1 MTTAIDQP
9 ESASAADRGEG
20 SRPTLVRLVT
30 FVVRRKWTVLVITG
44 VLTMLAGIVGAGLSD
59 QLRNGGYIPQN
70 AQSEQAARFMAAQ
83 FRAGNPDLVLIAS
96 SPRSV
101 DDPEIATAGAALTDA
116 VGRRPDVAS
125 VESYWP
131 SAPPA
136 LRSHDGRSALLLV
149 RLAGSEDTRQD
160 AVPAVLADLERQRG
174 PLVLAV
180 TGESPVNREIIEQ
193 SERDLVRAELLAAP
207 LTILILLIGFR
218 SVVAA
223 ATPAAIGIVAVTGA
237 LAALTPLAGVTD
249 VSVFA
254 LNVATVLG
262 FGLAVDYSLF
272 IVTRYREE
280 VSAGLRH
287 EEAVVAAVST
297 AGRTVLFS
305 AATVALS
312 LTALLVYPLFFL
324 RSIAY
329 SAILV
334 VAFGAVASV
343 VVLPA
348 VLAALGPRLLFRR
361 SQRSIGPAR
370 SDLWWGRL
378 ARRVMRRPVL
388 IGGSLA
394 LVLAVMALPFAG
406 VRFGLADAR
415 VLPASAPAA
424 RAAETMRTEFDAAAV
439 DSVTLALPGV
449 GIAQSAELRD
459 YAARLSRLAD
469 VTYVDSSVGRYRAGR
484 PESPPDET
492 AAAMSSPRDSHLR
505 LLLDQPVYSDRALA
519 AVRAVRAEPAPTP
532 PLVGGPTATLV
543 DARDVVGGRLPWALA
558 ILGVST
564 LILLFLFSGSLLIPA
579 KALLLTVLSLTATFG
594 VMVLVFQDGHLGWL
608 VGDFTATGYLELTI
622 PILVFCVAFGL
633 SMDYEVFLLSR
644 IREEYLRSG
653 DNGRSVVVGMRQT
666 GRVITMAALVVA
678 SVLTALATSGL
689 SVLKLLGVALAMAVL
704 VDAIL
709 VRGILVPAFMQV
721 AGRANWW
728 APEPLRRLH
737 ARIGIKER

>member
-1 MTTAIDQP
+1 MATTVDQP
-9 ESASAADRGEG
+9 ESTPVAPQGAR
-20 SRPTLVRLVT
+20 SRPLLVRVVT
-30 FVVRRKWTVLVITG
+30 FAVRRKWTVLFVSLVFT
-44 VLTMLAGIVGAGLSD
+44 VLAGVSGADLSD
-59 QLRNGGYIPQN
+59 RLRNGGYIPQD
-70 AQSEQAARFMAAQ
+70 AESERAARFMAAE
-83 FRAGNPDLVLIAS
+83 FHAGNPDLVVIAS
-96 SPRSV
+96 ATRSV
-101 DDPEIATAGAALTDA
+101 DDPDSAAAGVALVEA
-116 VGRRPDVAS
+116 LNRRADVAS

-131 SAPPA
+131 SASPL
-136 LRSHDGRSALLLV
+136 LRSHDGKSALLLV
-149 RLAGSEDTRQD
+149 RLAGSEDARQD
-160 AVPAVLADLERQRG
+160 AVPAVLTDLERHRG
-174 PLVLAV
+174 PFTLAA

-207 LTILILLIGFR
+207 LTIVILLIGFG

-223 ATPAAIGIVAVTGA
+223 GTPAAIGVVAVTGA
-237 LAALTPLAGVTD
+237 LAVLEPLAGVTD

-272 IVTRYREE
+272 VVTRYREE
-280 VSAGLRH
+280 VAYGRQH
-287 EEAVVAAVST
+287 AEAVVVAVST

-305 AATVALS
+305 AAAVALS
-312 LTALLVYPLFFL
+312 LTALMVYPLFFL

-334 VAFGAVASV
+334 VTFGAVASV

-348 VLAALGPRLLFRR
+348 LLAAFGPRLLTRGPRR
-361 SQRSIGPAR
+361 RIRPAR
-370 SDLWWGRL
+370 SERWWGWL
-378 ARRVMRRPVL
+378 AERVMNRPVL
-388 IGGSLA
+388 IGGSVA
-394 LVLAVMALPFAG
+394 LVLVLLALPFAG

-424 RAAETMRTEFDAAAV
+424 RGEATLKAEFDAAAV
-439 DSVTLALPGV
+439 DAVTVVLPGIGASRV
-449 GIAQSAELRD
+449 ADVRT
-459 YAARLSRLAD
+459 YASRLSAVAD
-469 VTYVDSSVGRYRAGR
+469 VAYVDSAAGR
-484 PESPPDET
+484 FVAGGQEAPPDQSL
-492 AAAMSSPRDSHLR
+492 ALMSSRANSYLR
-505 LLLDQPVYSDRALA
+505 LVLDQPVYSDRALA
-519 AVRAVRAEPAPTP
+519 AVRALRAAPAPAP
-532 PLVGGPTATLV
+532 PLVGGATATLV
-543 DARDVVGGRLPWALA
+543 DARDVVGGRLPWVLA

-564 LILLFLFSGSLLIPA
+564 LVVLFLFTGSVLVPV

-594 VMVLVFQDGHLGWL
+594 VMVYVFQDGHLAWL

-644 IREEYLRSG
+644 IREQFLRDD
-653 DNGRSVVVGMRQT
+653 DNRRSVVVGMRQT

-678 SVLTALATSGL
+678 SVLVALATSRL

-709 VRGILVPAFMQV
+709 VRGILVPAVMRL

-728 APEPLRRLH
+728 APAPLRRLH
-737 ARIGIKER
+737 ARIGIGER